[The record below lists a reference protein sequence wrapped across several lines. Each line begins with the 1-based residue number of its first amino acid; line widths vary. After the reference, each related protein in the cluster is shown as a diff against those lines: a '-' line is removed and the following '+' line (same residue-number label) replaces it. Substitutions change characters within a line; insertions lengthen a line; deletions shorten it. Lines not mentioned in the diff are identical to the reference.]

1 MRGAGPSVGGGVGEI
16 CGVAVSCALVELE
29 TAACAK
35 TDAAIIGIE
44 AATRKNFA
52 IMFEVG

>member
-16 CGVAVSCALVELE
+16 CGVAFSWGLVELE

>member
-1 MRGAGPSVGGGVGEI
+1 
-16 CGVAVSCALVELE
+16 LVELE

>member
-1 MRGAGPSVGGGVGEI
+1 MRGAGPSLGGGVGEI
-16 CGVAVSCALVELE
+16 CGVAFSCGLAELE